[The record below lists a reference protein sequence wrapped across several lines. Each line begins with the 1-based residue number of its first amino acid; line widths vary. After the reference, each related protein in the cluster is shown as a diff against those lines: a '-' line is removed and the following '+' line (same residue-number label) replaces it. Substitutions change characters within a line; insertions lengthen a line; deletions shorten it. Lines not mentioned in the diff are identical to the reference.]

1 MKEQLS
7 STVDSFLQYLRY
19 QLKCSENTIEN
30 YSVDLVQFISF
41 LQNQG
46 IGRVTEIK
54 RDHIRSFLR
63 EMMAFGYAST
73 SSSRKLSA
81 LRGWLKYLVERGYM
95 EQDPSSGVRG
105 PKLPGTLP
113 RALSL
118 EDVTRMIEEGTG
130 KRNQLRDKALLEI
143 LYGSGLR
150 VSEAA
155 SLKWTNVDLAERNLR
170 VLGKGQKERIVPLG
184 THSIKALKEWRSSLK
199 EDSDFVFPGKED
211 GHIAVRTLTRVVMRA
226 SKRVGLSGVTPHM
239 LRHSFATHMLEGGAS
254 LKALQELLGHES
266 LLTTQRYLTVTA
278 EHLKK
283 SYMETYPTFEGD
295 E

>member
-199 EDSDFVFPGKED
+199 KDSDFVFPGKED